1 MQQVKINEQSW
12 SVPNGAL
19 QSVRYHEPETFL
31 AMVDENVSISLSKHG
46 MRDFV
51 KKWQPESSD
60 TELWAVMESILTMG
74 GGFIRSERGVEF
86 CAPYV
91 FTHFPE
97 ELDIYGYGA
106 VIKQNVPLKTDSAI
120 TSQTVSNL
128 SYDLVKVEDWRSVA
142 DKTNGSATRWIKVRT
157 LNGKTG
163 FVDKQFVRSPT
174 DYSACFLY
182 TLNKGWKMISL
193 IVNEQH

>member
-1 MQQVKINEQSW
+1 MDLKKLLVLIAFMAVSFNALAG
-12 SVPNGAL
+12 SVTKLLPVDEAERDLSLVEFRKQML
-19 QSVRYHEPETFL
+19 QSIRYHEPETFL
-31 AMVDENVSISLSKHG
+31 AMVDENVSISLSRKHG

-128 SYDLVKVEDWRSVA
+128 SYDLVPNSIPKC
-142 DKTNGSATRWIKVRT
+142 N
-157 LNGKTG
+157 
-163 FVDKQFVRSPT
+163 
-174 DYSACFLY
+174 
-182 TLNKGWKMISL
+182 
-193 IVNEQH
+193 